1 MYREFFIIIIE
12 YLRNLRSNIRVYE
25 VYIPL
30 FISLLLSFFGKDS
43 KLDKFLNSSITLISI
58 LVGFTIAAI
67 AILLTSNLKSV
78 EKSKETRTDKVE
90 VDFLKRPMTLFK
102 LILSNLFYCILIG
115 FFILIFGAICMAF
128 NVENKVAFIIDLF
141 FTIHILLVIIRNLV
155 NLFLIAYKDL

>member
-1 MYREFFIIIIE
+1 MYREFFIVIIE
-12 YLRNLRSNIRVYE
+12 YFKNLKSGIRVYE

-30 FISLLLSFFGKDS
+30 SISLLLPLFGKDC
-43 KLDKFLNSSITLISI
+43 KLDKFLNSSMTLISV

-67 AILLTSNLKSV
+67 SILLTSNLKSI
-78 EKSKETRTDKVE
+78 EKSRKTSIDKF
-90 VDFLKRPMTLFK
+90 DFLKRPMTLFK

-115 FFILIFGAICMAF
+115 FFILIFGAICVAF
-128 NVENKVAFIIDLF
+128 NIENTVAFIIDLF

>member
-12 YLRNLRSNIRVYE
+12 YFRNLKSDIRVYE

-30 FISLLLSFFGKDS
+30 FISSLLLFFDEDS
-43 KLDKFLNSSITLISI
+43 KLDKFLNPSITLISI

-78 EKSKETRTDKVE
+78 EKSKETRTGK

-102 LILSNLFYCILIG
+102 LILSNLLYCILIG
-115 FFILIFGAICMAF
+115 FFILIFGATCVAF
-128 NVENKVAFIIDLF
+128 NVENKAAFIIDLF